1 MKKVYLVQRKHITVG
16 LAEETEM
23 AGIGAT
29 LDAAKGLAAT
39 QVLKWFR
46 VDAPLEWESRTVL
59 GGIKEWTSLCKIGRT
74 LSVRFSSLQM
84 SVLPGRPT
92 ILT

>member
-74 LSVRFSSLQM
+74 
-84 SVLPGRPT
+84 GRAMVGYIITEEPVHEAT
-92 ILT
+92 Q